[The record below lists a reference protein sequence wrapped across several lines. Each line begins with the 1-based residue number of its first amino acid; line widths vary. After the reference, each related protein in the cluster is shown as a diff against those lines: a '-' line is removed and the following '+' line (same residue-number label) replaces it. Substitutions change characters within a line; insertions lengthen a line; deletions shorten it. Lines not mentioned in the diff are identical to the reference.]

1 MIEAYDM
8 ERLKVLSEEIVKAA
22 AAYAE
27 AHGELSAVSDFADAA
42 RGFLDRIDK
51 VDRIKGLMD

>member
-1 MIEAYDM
+1 MTEAYDM
-8 ERLKVLSEEIVKAA
+8 ERLKVLAEQTVRAA
-22 AAYAE
+22 GEYAE

-51 VDRIKGLMD
+51 IDRI

>member
-22 AAYAE
+22 ASYVE
-27 AHGELSAVSDFADAA
+27 AHGVRSEVSDFADAA
-42 RGFLDRIDK
+42 ERFLDRIDK
-51 VDRIKGLMD
+51 IDRI